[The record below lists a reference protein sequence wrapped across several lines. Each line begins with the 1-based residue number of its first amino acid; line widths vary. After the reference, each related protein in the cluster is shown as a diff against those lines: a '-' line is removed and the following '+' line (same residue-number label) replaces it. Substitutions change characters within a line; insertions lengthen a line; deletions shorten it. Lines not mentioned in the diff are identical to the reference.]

1 VTAEALAVAARPSST
16 FSSSDAA
23 GGVDATSHICQ
34 FVLFALQTTAVLGLA
49 NATSSKKPCCSS
61 LPNQCRVPEDCVEIL
76 NAVKA
81 IIQLYAETRGIDEQ
95 SWQKFYKKL
104 YDEAWTQSKVLQGD
118 VAAAAEYIWTSNK
131 ALNLLE
137 FCSML
142 NAAIR
147 EDNPDEMV
155 HAAMFARA
163 INCLRVRRDPKS
175 ISSTKYPH
183 DGKLWRG
190 TGFDNAHQGFFTV
203 GQKYRVPGLLATS
216 LNKRTS
222 QWFLTRTEGGIP
234 TVLWCILVDPAGKKD
249 FTKRTRNASY
259 VAKTHLK
266 GEGEYLF
273 AAYSVFT
280 CDEANWSESPG
291 NPHHITISS
300 AFDNASEDD
309 DLPLAPWY

>member
-1 VTAEALAVAARPSST
+1 MAAAEMYRLKSVSSAADFLLEPQALDERT
-16 FSSSDAA
+16 FK
-23 GGVDATSHICQ
+23 TSN
-34 FVLFALQTTAVLGLA
+34 FKAMYDKA
-49 NATSSKKPCCSS
+49 
-61 LPNQCRVPEDCVEIL
+61 RVPEDCVEIL
-76 NAVKA
+76 TAVKM
-81 IIQLYAETRGIDEQ
+81 IIKLYSESRGIDEV
-95 SWQKFYKKL
+95 SWQKFYKQL

-131 ALNLLE
+131 SLNLLE

-147 EDNPDEMV
+147 GDNPDEMV

-163 INCLRVRRDPKS
+163 INARRVRRDPQS
-175 ISSTKYPH
+175 MADTKYPH

-190 TGFDNAHQGFFTV
+190 TGFDNAHQGFFAV
-203 GQKYRVPGLLATS
+203 GHKYRVPGLLATS

-222 QWFLTRTEGGIP
+222 EYFITRTEGGIP
-234 TVLWCILVDPAGKKD
+234 TALWCILVDPAGKKD
-249 FTKRTRNASY
+249 FLKRNRNASY

-280 CDEANWSESPG
+280 CVEVKWSQNESP
-291 NPHHITISS
+291 HYVTIES
-300 AFDNASEDD
+300 AHDNASEKD